1 MYDNS
6 LVTHTDYSLALCY
19 LYLLLARA
27 VLLILLARAVLHY
40 RSNIGTFRWQLI
52 LCSKH
57 IRLGIWFSIITNAI
71 LLKYVHRIFYFK
83 LLLKTTNMN

>member
-1 MYDNS
+1 MYDKS

-27 VLLILLARAVLHY
+27 VLHY
-40 RSNIGTFRWQLI
+40 RSIIGTFRWQLI
-52 LCSKH
+52 LCIKH

-71 LLKYVHRIFYFK
+71 LLKYVHQIFYFK
-83 LLLKTTNMN
+83 KHKYELRVVYECDLVL